1 MNAVSSAIGKNAAK
15 ATWLEA
21 KPESFKGLEK
31 LLIQQSF
38 GWE

>member
-1 MNAVSSAIGKNAAK
+1 MNAVSSALGGVAGK

-21 KPESFKGLEK
+21 KPESLKGLEQ